1 MAFSSDPA
9 LQSNQVSI
17 SLEIPRPEDP
27 NFETIM
33 SLFMK
38 RTTDAVN
45 TKEGALYSLREV
57 ATFQQYFTAGDPQT
71 TRNVYRMTVN
81 FGALPNAGTKSVP
94 HGIAF
99 TSAFSLT
106 RMYGAATDPVN
117 LIYIPL
123 PYASPTLNQ
132 NIKLNA
138 DGTNVN
144 IETAINYT
152 AFTRCTVV
160 LEYTKNT

>member
-1 MAFSSDPA
+1 MAFSSDQA
-9 LQSNQVSI
+9 LQSNQISI
-17 SLEIPRPEDP
+17 SLEVPRPEDP
-27 NFETIM
+27 NFVDTT
-33 SLFMK
+33 SLYLK
-38 RTTDAVN
+38 RLADSIN
-45 TKEGALYSLREV
+45 TKEGALYSLREL

-71 TRNVYRMTVN
+71 FRNVYRMTVD
-81 FGALPNAGTKSVP
+81 FGPLPNAGTKSVP

-123 PYASPTLNQ
+123 PYASPTANE

-138 DGTNVN
+138 DATNVN
-144 IETAINYT
+144 IQTAINYT